1 MKFDDLKIGMLVW
14 QGHNP
19 CKDYVVYS
27 LDKLDEMVG
36 LRELDWDGKMIERVG
51 CVWTKPDFLMKANI
65 LEGGVVYK

>member
-1 MKFDDLKIGMLVW
+1 MNFDDLKIGMLVW

-36 LRELDWDGKMIERVG
+36 LREVDLDGKMVERIGLKWVS
-51 CVWTKPDFLMKANI
+51 PDRLMKANV
-65 LEGGVVYK
+65 LGE

>member
-19 CKDYVVYS
+19 CKDYVVHS

-36 LRELDWDGKMIERVG
+36 LREVGWDGKMVERIGLKWVS
-51 CVWTKPDFLMKANI
+51 PDRLMKANV
-65 LEGGVVYK
+65 LDE